1 MDRRKFLNLVG
12 CGCCG
17 YFLTSCGTVPIT
29 DRKQLK
35 LIPEAKLNAQAAQL
49 YEKVKEKEKLSDDI
63 KSLNLIKEIGKKME
77 DSISQYFEN
86 KDIPDPTSNFQ
97 WEYIL
102 IDNKKMKN
110 AWCMPGGKIAVYT
123 GMLEIT
129 KNEDGLA
136 AVMGHEVAHAVAKH
150 SVERASRGVVLQT
163 GTQLLDIFS
172 GGKLSQVNRTTGMD
186 TVGLLSKIGIMNP
199 FTRKQESEA
208 DYLGLIFSSLSG
220 YDIRETIKIW
230 ERMKEANKG
239 KEPPVFMN
247 THPSSKQRIENINGW
262 IDWNMSSENLIRFI
276 NAFDEPYEGAKT
288 FLYETEVKI
297 LDTRL
302 SGSVRYNHSFVN
314 GIVTNIYKD
323 FVIVQVSKGQ
333 SLIIKMIKNKKG
345 ENFSYLADDTSSTD
359 INLVF
364 FHATGFNS
372 NTYRILLEKMKVKFE
387 KKINIYAL
395 DQRGHGL
402 SEAEADFK
410 KLKWLRILS
419 QHIEH
424 SKMVWNTMFL

>member
-17 YFLTSCGTVPIT
+17 YFLTSCDTVPIT

-262 IDWNMSSENLIRFI
+262 IDKIR
-276 NAFDEPYEGAKT
+276 YE
-288 FLYETEVKI
+288 YPPI
-297 LDTRL
+297 
-302 SGSVRYNHSFVN
+302 
-314 GIVTNIYKD
+314 
-323 FVIVQVSKGQ
+323 
-333 SLIIKMIKNKKG
+333 
-345 ENFSYLADDTSSTD
+345 
-359 INLVF
+359 
-364 FHATGFNS
+364 
-372 NTYRILLEKMKVKFE
+372 
-387 KKINIYAL
+387 
-395 DQRGHGL
+395 
-402 SEAEADFK
+402 
-410 KLKWLRILS
+410 
-419 QHIEH
+419 
-424 SKMVWNTMFL
+424 